1 MTSGPHCGGMPDTG
15 APSASNARTCVAVVF
30 GGPSPEHEVSAA
42 SALAVIR
49 GLRAGRFR
57 PVAIGIDRDGCW
69 RLPPARAVAEAE
81 TARPDGPAIRDR
93 LVAEGAGVELRPG
106 GRLVSSESPEAV
118 IERLD
123 VVFPVL
129 HGPYGEDGVIQGYL
143 EALDVPYVGSGVAAC
158 AVGMDKVAMRRAFAA
173 EGIPVV
179 PGVWFTRRQWQN
191 GQLDQLGQNP
201 LAAADGLPWPR
212 FVKPASMGSSIGV
225 SRVAGPAELTRAV
238 DEALRY
244 GDVVLMEEAIT
255 ARELLCGVIGDAD
268 EAQACVPSELKVSGD
283 FSDYAQKYLAGATV
297 ISPADVPAG
306 ITARVRELSI
316 LAFRAIGGYG
326 LARVDFLYDE
336 GAGRL
341 YVGEINTMPGFTARS
356 VFARGWA
363 ESGLPYTQLLDR
375 LIGLAFERHARGR
388 DRARRSQ
395 FAVDRFAVEAT
406 R

>member
-1 MTSGPHCGGMPDTG
+1 
-15 APSASNARTCVAVVF
+15 VVF

-49 GLRAGRFR
+49 GLRASRFR
-57 PVAIGIDRDGCW
+57 PVAIGIGRDGCW
-69 RLPPARAVAEAE
+69 RLPSARTVEEAVA
-81 TARPDGPAIRDR
+81 ARPDGPAIRDR
-93 LVAEGAGVELRPG
+93 LTAEGAGVELRPG
-106 GRLVSSESPEAV
+106 GHLVSSESPDAV

-143 EALDVPYVGSGVAAC
+143 EALDVPYVGSGVAAS
-158 AVGMDKVAMRRAFAA
+158 AIGMDKVAMRRAFAA

-179 PGVWFTRRQWQN
+179 PGVWFTRRQWQH
-191 GQLDQLGQNP
+191 GQNP

-225 SRVAGPAELTRAV
+225 SRVTGPGELARAV

-244 GDVVLMEEAIT
+244 DDVVLVEEAIT

-268 EAQACVPSELKVSGD
+268 EAEACVPSELKVSGD

-297 ISPADVPAG
+297 ASPADVPADV
-306 ITARVRELSI
+306 TAKVRELSI
-316 LAFRAIGGYG
+316 RVFRAIGGYG
-326 LARVDFLYDE
+326 LARVDFLYEE

-363 ESGLPYTQLLDR
+363 ESGLAYTPLLDR
-375 LIGLAFERHARGR
+375 LIGLAFDRHARGR

-395 FAVDRFAVEAT
+395 FAVDAT

>member
-1 MTSGPHCGGMPDTG
+1 VLLSDPMSAAGPEKQ
-15 APSASNARTCVAVVF
+15 TCVGVVF

-49 GLRAGRFR
+49 GLLATRFR
-57 PVAIGIDRDGCW
+57 PVAIGIGRDGSW
-69 RLPPARAVAEAE
+69 RLLSARAVQEAVA
-81 TARPDGPAIRDR
+81 ARPDGPAIRDR

-106 GRLVSSESPEAV
+106 GRLVSSDSPDAV

-158 AVGMDKVAMRRAFAA
+158 AIGMDKVAMRRAFAA

-179 PGVWFTRRQWQN
+179 PGVWFTRRQWQHGQH
-191 GQLDQLGQNP
+191 GQLDQLRQSP

-225 SRVAGPAELTRAV
+225 SRVTGPAELARAV

-244 GDVVLMEEAIT
+244 DDVVLVEEGIT

-297 ISPADVPAG
+297 DSPADVQADV
-306 ITARVRELSI
+306 TAKVRELSI

-326 LARVDFLYDE
+326 LARVDFLYEE

-363 ESGLPYTQLLDR
+363 ESGLPYERLLDR
-375 LIGLAFERHARGR
+375 LIGLAFDRHARGR

-395 FAVDRFAVEAT
+395 FAVEAT